1 MSVETALK
9 VISSRTMRWS
19 SPLKF
24 NDPFDHQIGFSF
36 DFNGE
41 QFGQKLL
48 EEMEQIIFGG
58 KTEFRQP
65 TLLSKLAMRLSLL
78 KDRLPKEKV
87 ISELIATT
95 NKIAG
100 SLDDHK
106 NKINN
111 SIIEIL
117 THSRVLCVS
126 ECHDNVVMW
135 SHYGDKHKGV
145 VLQLQCIDEIDNIL
159 LAARKVEYSLE
170 FPRFPPLESYLQHLT
185 GEEPID
191 FAPLSWKIAFT
202 KHKDWYYEKEWRVHI
217 PLLDELPGDG
227 YSMYTEDPRVF
238 GAVYLGC
245 RILDDDAD
253 QVIEAVREY
262 IPAARIYRGKIS
274 TQSFNLSF
282 DEV

>member
-1 MSVETALK
+1 MSVETALR

-48 EEMEQIIFGG
+48 EEMERIVLGG
-58 KTEFRQP
+58 KTEFKQP
-65 TLLSKLAMRLSLL
+65 TLLSQLAMRLSSY
-78 KDRLPKEKV
+78 KDRLSKEMFINEFTPTIK
-87 ISELIATT
+87 
-95 NKIAG
+95 KIAG
-100 SLDDHK
+100 NLDDHK
-106 NKINN
+106 DNINKG
-111 SIIEIL
+111 IIEQL

-135 SHYGDKHKGV
+135 SHYADLHQGV
-145 VLQLQCIDEIDNIL
+145 VLQLQCIDEIDNTL

-170 FPRFPPLESYLQHLT
+170 LPSFPSLEIYLKHLT

-202 KHKDWYYEKEWRVHI
+202 KHKDWSYEKEWRVHI
-217 PLLDELPGDG
+217 PLLDEPPGDG
-227 YSMYTEDPRVF
+227 YSMYTEDPKVF

-245 RILDDDAD
+245 RISDDDAD
-253 QVIEAVREY
+253 RVIEAVREY
-262 IPAARIYRGKIS
+262 LPAATIYRGKKS
-274 TQSFNLSF
+274 KQSFSLSF
-282 DEV
+282 DEI